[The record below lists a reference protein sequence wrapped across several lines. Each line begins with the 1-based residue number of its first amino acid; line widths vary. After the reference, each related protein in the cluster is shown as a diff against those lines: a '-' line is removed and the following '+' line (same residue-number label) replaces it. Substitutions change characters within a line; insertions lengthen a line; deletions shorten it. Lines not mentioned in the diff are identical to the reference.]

1 MWPEAA
7 QEQEPPGLNRS
18 AVMNIKDWQKA
29 LIPLIFLALTGCYE
43 TGDFGRRKPGLFEGK
58 KGSDLFPARFD
69 SNYTW
74 TEDETELRNR
84 SVVLLFNPR
93 PPTLPSIGRIERNN
107 GVDSQSYY
115 SRIAGVRDQSVLQRY
130 QRILLD
136 IADDLELIPIEREV
150 ACRVVATDKFRV
162 AAIKAAR
169 GLTEEEVMLAKERVA
184 ENDQLIDSV
193 EASLPKR
200 IDAYHYALTRLMA
213 GSPDRKAVEVEQAI
227 RSLRAEVA
235 KGLPCPRSGGR
246 GGGSGKAITRKG

>member
-1 MWPEAA
+1 M
-7 QEQEPPGLNRS
+7 GYR
-18 AVMNIKDWQKA
+18 DWQKA
-29 LIPLIFLALTGCYE
+29 LSLLILLALTGCYE

-58 KGSDLFPARFD
+58 KGPDLFPARFD

-84 SVVLLFNPR
+84 SVVLLYNPR
-93 PPTLPSIGRIERNN
+93 PPTLPSIDPIERKN

-115 SRIAGVRDQSVLQRY
+115 SRIAGGRDQSVLQRY
-130 QRILLD
+130 QRIILD

-150 ACRVVATDKFRV
+150 ACRVIATDKVRV
-162 AAIKAAR
+162 AAIKATKDLA
-169 GLTEEEVMLAKERVA
+169 EEEVMLAMERVA

-200 IDAYHYALTRLMA
+200 IDAYHYALTRLVA
-213 GSPDRKAVEVEQAI
+213 GSPDRKAIEVEQAL

-235 KGLPCPRSGGR
+235 KGLPCPRGGGR
-246 GGGSGKAITRKG
+246 GGGVGGGGGPGKPVIRKG

>member
-1 MWPEAA
+1 M
-7 QEQEPPGLNRS
+7 GYR
-18 AVMNIKDWQKA
+18 DWQKA
-29 LIPLIFLALTGCYE
+29 LSLLILLALTGCYE

-58 KGSDLFPARFD
+58 KGPDLFPARFD

-84 SVVLLFNPR
+84 SVVLLYNPR
-93 PPTLPSIGRIERNN
+93 PPTLPSIDPIERKN

-115 SRIAGVRDQSVLQRY
+115 SRIAGGRDQSVLQRY
-130 QRILLD
+130 QRIILD

-150 ACRVVATDKFRV
+150 ACRVIATDKVRV
-162 AAIKAAR
+162 AAIKATKDLA
-169 GLTEEEVMLAKERVA
+169 EEEVMLAMERVA

-200 IDAYHYALTRLMA
+200 IDAYHYALTRLVA
-213 GSPDRKAVEVEQAI
+213 GSPDRKAIEVEQAL

-235 KGLPCPRSGGR
+235 KGLPCPR
-246 GGGSGKAITRKG
+246 GGGQGGGVGGGGGPGKPVIRKG